1 MKGRIKKYL
10 VTAMCLVA
18 FVLPMLQP
26 MTVKAAETGQT
37 ISVSGEHEDVR
48 NGSTSIETYNFSC
61 DVNEGCEVVGY
72 LGNASS
78 GDGNVGKSVILRV
91 IDENGDLVDWSFGA
105 SHYIN
110 YCSNGSLY
118 HKYVIDGNVIY
129 ERGIQEFVE
138 KAEAFPSM
146 YYEKLCETMTYS
158 RFTWSGFKIFE
169 SEKALREYVAS
180 GSTDGMIDQ
189 PIDLDKDGILDKS
202 IGYLQ
207 NLKRNFLNTGET
219 DENGVGEISW
229 SFSWDDTYPDYDDSY
244 KVEVKADCTVGVK
257 SMFGLGSEKTVKS
270 DIRSVSECQYNEL
283 QVVVSLNDLKN
294 IFNDFLSDNLPSGSD
309 ITSFGKTSSYK
320 FTYYFRIY
328 RYDETTGTYRYGKW
342 VRMLSDGN
350 VLDGNTS
357 MTGTLGD
364 FDENGDWIIDT
375 DSTYGDG
382 VETVTGSGK
391 GDTIEDAI
399 KDAEEN
405 RQDQLD
411 FQASDLGDMT
421 NWFISN
427 IKNMINALGSFPSFI
442 GSLFSFLPPQVLVFI
457 GVALIAVV
465 ICRFLGR

>member
-26 MTVKAAETGQT
+26 MTVKAAETVGGANNEVVIDSIT
-37 ISVSGEHEDVR
+37 IDTTTSSTLKTINQFTLNAK
-48 NGSTSIETYNFSC
+48 NGYEIVGVLEPMRHGDDIHYYILALKVVKNGVIESISSTGVC
-61 DVNEGCEVVGY
+61 DVVGY
-72 LGNASS
+72 VACYKDGEITSSQSYSDANFSAIYFKSGTAQGINITASAT
-78 GDGNVGKSVILRV
+78 GL
-91 IDENGDLVDWSFGA
+91 
-105 SHYIN
+105 
-110 YCSNGSLY
+110 
-118 HKYVIDGNVIY
+118 
-129 ERGIQEFVE
+129 
-138 KAEAFPSM
+138 
-146 YYEKLCETMTYS
+146 
-158 RFTWSGFKIFE
+158 KIFAD
-169 SEKALREYVAS
+169 SDSLKAYATTGDTS
-180 GSTDGMIDQ
+180 GMIDQ